1 MEEKIRELS
10 SDYYKR
16 KQHLLKKR
24 FIFFLV
30 LISSVTFL
38 LFLSFSEGVA
48 LKILLSKSFSFLEII
63 LILIL
68 ISIFLIAYNIILAR
82 IYLHICYHFEKPK
95 TPSLIIMALFI
106 LAYFVLSY
114 TTSGIKDILA
124 LGFSKLCIISL
135 YFHFWQIQ
143 ISESRLKKLSITIPA
158 TFILSWRSF
167 FICKW
172 ALVACWLI
180 SSLGFAIALVSSHPI
195 IKLEGWE
202 GIIIML
208 TFYFLFKLFV
218 RNPNAHFQD

>member
-1 MEEKIRELS
+1 MEDKIRELS

-24 FIFFLV
+24 LSIFLV
-30 LISSVTFL
+30 LIFSVTFL
-38 LFLSFSEGVA
+38 IFLSVSEGIA
-48 LKILLSKSFSFLEII
+48 LKILLSKNFTFFEISS
-63 LILIL
+63 ILIL
-68 ISIFLIAYNIILAR
+68 ISIFLIAYNIFLSR

-95 TPSLIIMALFI
+95 TPSNIIMTLFI
-106 LAYFVLSY
+106 CAYLLLSY
-114 TTSGIKDILA
+114 TTSGVKDILA

-135 YFHFWQIQ
+135 YYHFWRSQI
-143 ISESRLKKLSITIPA
+143 IENRLKKHLSILPA
-158 TFILSWRSF
+158 NFLLSWRAF

-172 ALVACWLI
+172 VLIACWLL
-180 SSLGFAIALVSSHPI
+180 SSLGFAIALVSFHPI

-202 GIIIML
+202 GVIIMI